1 MQSLNF
7 THILPAALIIVSFFG
22 LCFQTSTDSLRLS
35 PDTLKLPLRP

>member
-22 LCFQTSTDSLRLS
+22 LCFQTPTDSLPLS